1 MGSSF
6 FTKKRGDLIGG
17 GIDSLC
23 LGYYLQKNTCSNVTL
38 LSLKRRCPFVNTHYY
53 DSQVLETGWYYS
65 FVQGSESSLLSSLL
79 RDLRA
84 EGDVVESNR
93 YSSSISFIDEHGKIY
108 KYERL
113 NSFISK
119 HIDDKICN
127 NLIFPYCYHYF
138 GFSPRHVLMGSYFH
152 SFVERTKEE
161 NKSLVKWLISRHNT
175 DEKKSSFFIKKKKN
189 VKFRGGN
196 IILAKKIKDHLQLCS
211 NTRWVGNVQNL
222 QVRCKRGS
230 IQVRIGR
237 EVLKC
242 EEVILCLNPLE
253 LKTILK
259 RKHFHL
265 KNKHI
270 LIKFLSNFCAN
281 KIKIANVCYRKNI
294 LPFSHSLESL
304 LLFKQNEM
312 NNVISMLYDSHIFP
326 QVDEN
331 NPVKS
336 PFETSLR
343 FMSFQCDVK
352 KCKEEIKTFLRDIL
366 KVKEHPDLVVSN
378 NFSVFPFDERL
389 DRMFKQLLKKRCKK
403 LKIFWT
409 FSFFKNMEYCLSEA
423 QKLSRDYA

>member
-1 MGSSF
+1 MARPTRSVC
-6 FTKKRGDLIGG
+6 LIGG
-17 GIDSLC
+17 GTDSLC

-65 FVQGSESSLLSSLL
+65 FVQGSESSLLSSLI

-93 YSSSISFIDEHGKIY
+93 YSSSISFMDEHGKIY
-108 KYERL
+108 KYERF

-161 NKSLVKWLISRHNT
+161 NKSLVHCLISRHNT

-211 NTRWVGNVQNL
+211 NTQWVGNVQNL

-242 EEVILCLNPLE
+242 EEVILCLNPQE

-270 LIKFLSNFCAN
+270 LTKFLSKFCAN
-281 KIKIANVCYRKNI
+281 KIKITNVCYRKNI
-294 LPFSHSLESL
+294 LPLSHSLESL
-304 LLFKQNEM
+304 LLVKQNKM
-312 NNVISMLYDSHIFP
+312 NSIISMLYDSHIFP
-326 QVDEN
+326 QVEESSS
-331 NPVKS
+331 VES

-343 FMSFQCDVK
+343 FMSFECDEK

-409 FSFFKNMEYCLSEA
+409 FSFFKNMEFCLSEA
-423 QKLSRDYA
+423 HKLSRDYA